1 MTLPLLS
8 RIFFAIDLPGAS
20 KAKMGEYLQ
29 LLKKR
34 SKTHAIRWSKPE
46 NLHITLQFLA
56 EVQTRDVGKLL
67 LATKHE
73 LRAAPIPPPVNLSQ
87 LTLFP
92 TALRPRVIVASV
104 RPQSHLAEI
113 STRIGYAIKGCG
125 YEVEN
130 RLYRPHMTLGR
141 LKYSQGLDLSFL
153 NSMEPIDIPPISLA
167 EVVLFRSE
175 PQPEGSRY
183 EVIERIPLLG
193 IAV

>member
-1 MTLPLLS
+1 MTLPLVS
-8 RIFFAIDLPGAS
+8 RIFFAIDLPEAS
-20 KAKMGEYLQ
+20 KVKMGEYLA

-34 SKTHAIRWSKPE
+34 AKTHNIRWSKPD

-56 EVQTRDVGKLL
+56 EVQTSHINKLL

-73 LRAAPIPPPVNLSQ
+73 LRAAPIPPPVRLSH

-92 TALRPRVIVASV
+92 SAMRPRVIVASV
-104 RPQSHLAEI
+104 LPQSHLEEI
-113 STRIGYAIKGCG
+113 STKIGYAVKGCG

-141 LKYSQGLDLSFL
+141 LKHAQGCDLSFI
-153 NSMEPIDIPPISLA
+153 NAVEPIDIPAISLA

-183 EVIERIPLLG
+183 EVIERIPLQG